1 MLSVAKYAFMLR
13 VIMLNVV
20 QLSVCM
26 LRTVARTRISNSNVI
41 LCCLSKCHPCLKLQI
56 TTKQA

>member
-1 MLSVAKYAFMLR
+1 MLSVAKYAVMLR

-26 LRTVARTRISNSNVI
+26 LRGVARTKISNIMI
-41 LCCLSKCHPCLKLQI
+41 LV
-56 TTKQA
+56 

>member
-26 LRTVARTRISNSNVI
+26 LRGVARTKISNSNV
-41 LCCLSKCHPCLKLQI
+41 LL
-56 TTKQA
+56 